1 MLLSVL
7 KSYEDVIVFEKVRG
21 AQPSDSISPSKRR
34 CDEVETALGKPQANS
49 ILLIFTDLIE

>member
-1 MLLSVL
+1 MLSVL
-7 KSYEDVIVFEKVRG
+7 ESYEDVIVFEKVLG

-34 CDEVETALGKPQANS
+34 CDEVETARGKPQANS